1 MSAVPHDEADREE
14 LQARA
19 RALGATEA
27 EVEGAV
33 NLGELVLDLT
43 LRPRSGR
50 TVGDIVAEID
60 LDPDVVLG
68 LLRSSGFPAALDDP
82 VTEAEAATIHMLAS
96 VSRDLLGE
104 DVTRQ
109 LGRVAGLAMSR
120 LAEAIVTAFRL
131 RFELPRRSAGIPYVD
146 VIEQYA
152 TVASTILPAFVESLD
167 VMLRQNI
174 LAVAERMWSTDDD
187 GAAVTLPRAI
197 GFVDLVGY
205 TAASSTM
212 SVRELTA
219 TLIAFDDR
227 TASAAMQ
234 GGGQIVKTIG
244 DEAMFVADDA
254 LSACRIGLTLVE
266 SFGHDAIPPV
276 RVGIT
281 AGDVVSV
288 FGDVY
293 GPEVNLAARL
303 VASAEPSTVLVSER
317 VAAACAG
324 HLEVDALPPL
334 TLKGFAAPVPAYRL
348 RRVDARAA
356 PGA

>member
-1 MSAVPHDEADREE
+1 VSGVPHDDDDRDE
-14 LQARA
+14 LARRA
-19 RALGATEA
+19 RAMGATDA
-27 EVEGAV
+27 EVERSV

-50 TVGDIVAEID
+50 TVGDVVDEID
-60 LDPDVVLG
+60 MDDEALLR
-68 LLRSSGFPAALDDP
+68 LLRSTGLPALRDDP

-96 VSRDLLGE
+96 VSGDFLGE

-120 LAEAIVTAFRL
+120 VAEAIVTAFRL
-131 RFELPRRSAGIPYVD
+131 RFELPRRAAGTPYVD

-152 TVASTILPAFVESLD
+152 AVASTILPAFVDSLD
-167 VMLRQNI
+167 VLLRQNI
-174 LAVAERMWSTDDD
+174 LSVAERMWSTDDD
-187 GAAVTLPRAI
+187 GATVTLPRAI

-205 TAASSTM
+205 TEASATM

-219 TLIAFDDR
+219 TLIEFDDR
-227 TASAAMQ
+227 TASAALQ

-244 DEAMFVADDA
+244 DEAMFVADDS
-254 LSACRIGLTLVE
+254 LSACRIGLALVE
-266 SFGHDAIPPV
+266 LFGHDAIPPV
-276 RVGIT
+276 RVGIA

-303 VASAEPSTVLVSER
+303 VATAEPSTVLVSER

-324 HLEVDALPPL
+324 HIEVEPLPPL

-348 RRVDARAA
+348 R
-356 PGA
+356 